1 MKTFDLEQYGL
12 VHPIQLKVSV
22 YHYGKNIAIQMITHE
37 NGYAE
42 PWSNLTVNPDYILPL
57 NCAYID
63 TNNNGKDIISWVE
76 HHKLATPT
84 GRYGYSGFCKYPEYR
99 FNDTL
104 LQELDPIGYGDYL
117 AIRK

>member
-42 PWSNLTVNPDYILPL
+42 PWSNLTVNPDYILRDHPKFCVNL
-57 NCAYID
+57 RC
-63 TNNNGKDIISWVE
+63 GVE
-76 HHKLATPT
+76 
-84 GRYGYSGFCKYPEYR
+84 
-99 FNDTL
+99 
-104 LQELDPIGYGDYL
+104 
-117 AIRK
+117 